1 MKKAIA
7 FLCLILIAVSI
18 TACAAPHSQSAEIAA
33 TTLPVYDFTVRLC
46 EGTDLKVIRLVTE
59 SVSCLHDYS
68 LNVKQVKAA
77 EGAQVIIK
85 SGAGLEDFMKDLLEG
100 KTVIDASEG
109 IDFLSFGHDHEHDH
123 GHEHEHEHDPHIW
136 LSPENGKHMAQN
148 ICTQLAKLYPQH
160 KDTLE
165 QNLTALLAEF
175 DKLQTYGEE
184 ALADLTC
191 RELITF
197 HDGFSYFAKAFDLKI
212 LRSVEEESGS
222 EASAAELQELIDL
235 VKSHQLPAIFTEVNG
250 STAAAKVI
258 ASETGVSV
266 HALNMA
272 MSGDSYF
279 EAMYQN
285 INTIKEAL
293 AS

>member
-7 FLCLILIAVSI
+7 FLCLILIAAS
-18 TACAAPHSQSAEIAA
+18 TAACAAPNSQSAEIAA

-85 SGAGLEDFMKDLLEG
+85 SGAGLEDFMKDLLDG
-100 KTVIDASEG
+100 KNVIDASEG
-109 IDFLSFGHDHEHDH
+109 IDFLPMGHNHEN
-123 GHEHEHEHDPHIW
+123 EHSHSHEHDPHIW

-148 ICTQLAKLYPQH
+148 ICAQLINLYPQH
-160 KDTLE
+160 KDALE

-175 DKLQTYGEE
+175 DKLQAYGEE
-184 ALADLTC
+184 ALAGLSC

-235 VKSHQLPAIFTEVNG
+235 VKSHRLPAIFTEVNG
-250 STAAAKVI
+250 STAGAKVI

-266 HALNMA
+266 RALNMA

-285 INTIKEAL
+285 IDTIKEAL